1 MIRLKL
7 ANGRFRTFD
16 NFVDLFDWVQE
27 RMLQRGEL

>member
-7 ANGRFRTFD
+7 KNGRVKLFD
-16 NFVDLFDWVQE
+16 NFVDMFDWVQE

>member
-7 ANGRFRTFD
+7 ANGRIKLFD
-16 NFVDLFDWVQE
+16 NFVDMFDWVQE